1 MKVILSQDIK
11 GVGKKFQT
19 VEVSEGYARNFL
31 LPKKLAIMV
40 DNKNSNEAKNKL
52 ESIKFKK
59 NTELESANEDK
70 RKIEKKYIEFKHKV
84 GENGKLFGSVT
95 EKEIAAEIKNEFDIK
110 VDKKKI
116 ILKDN
121 IKELGSYIASVKL
134 YEGVVAKVKI
144 NVVRM

>member
-1 MKVILSQDIK
+1 MKVILNQDVK
-11 GVGKKFQT
+11 GTGKKFQT
-19 VEVSEGYARNFL
+19 VEVSEGFARNFL
-31 LPKKLAIMV
+31 LPKKLAIIV
-40 DNKNSNEAKNKL
+40 DNKNANEAKNKL

-59 NTELESANEDK
+59 NTELENANEEK

-95 EKEIAAEIKNEFDIK
+95 EKEIAAEIKNIFDIK
-110 VDKKKI
+110 IDKKKI
-116 ILKDN
+116 TLQDS
-121 IKELGSYIASVKL
+121 IKELGSYIANVKL

>member
-1 MKVILSQDIK
+1 MKPILNQDIK
-11 GVGKKFQT
+11 GTGKKFQT

-31 LPKKLAIMV
+31 LPKKLANIL
-40 DNKNSNEAKNKL
+40 DNKNSNEATNKL
-52 ESIKFKK
+52 QSLKFKK
-59 NTELESANEDK
+59 DTELEKANDDK

-95 EKEIAAEIKNEFDIK
+95 EKEISIEIKNEFDIK

-116 ILKDN
+116 TLQDS
-121 IKELGSYIASVKL
+121 IKELGTYIANVKL
-134 YEGVVAKVKI
+134 YEGVVAKLKI

>member
-116 ILKDN
+116 TLKDN